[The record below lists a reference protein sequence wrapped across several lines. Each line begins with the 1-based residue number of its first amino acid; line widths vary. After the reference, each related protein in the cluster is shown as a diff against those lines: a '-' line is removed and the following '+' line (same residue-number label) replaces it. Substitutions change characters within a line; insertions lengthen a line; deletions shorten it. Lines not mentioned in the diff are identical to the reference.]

1 MAITPYLLY
10 EDVGGALK
18 FLSKA
23 FGFRKCGRTMSGPGG
38 KINHAAMKLGDDFIM
53 MGCPGSKYK
62 SPKRLGQATQNLYV
76 TVATAR
82 RIRKAIS
89 GTLLRRSRSAH
100 LRNALLDDRA
110 DEFASRRM
118 NRSMC
123 LQ

>member
-10 EDVGGALK
+10 ENVSDALK
-18 FLSKA
+18 FLSNA
-23 FGFRKCGRTMSGPGG
+23 PG
-38 KINHAAMKLGDDFIM
+38 KRERL
-53 MGCPGSKYK
+53 SWR
-62 SPKRLGQATQNLYV
+62 SPRIRSMV

-123 LQ
+123 LQAKIGSDLKAERSP